1 VTDESKRSTL
11 AQVPFEGVC
20 PAEVTTFLSLKL
32 ECESDPAEHHGI
44 LHYDVDQGIWWIH
57 DDEMFEIARKTA
69 GVTRYYG
76 LTATVNPVAAAVA
89 AERERI
95 SSLVGQWRTAGEH
108 LASSN
113 AAWSSHFYDCANELE
128 RLLGTEGDGDR
139 D

>member
-1 VTDESKRSTL
+1 MTDESKRSTL

-57 DDEMFEIARKTA
+57 DDEMFEIARKAA
-69 GVTRYYG
+69 GVTRYYE

-89 AERERI
+89 AEREGI
-95 SSLVGQWRTAGEH
+95 IALAIRTRATCYGAGGH
-108 LASSN
+108 SFA
-113 AAWSSHFYDCANELE
+113 D
-128 RLLGTEGDGDR
+128 LLGPAAARTGQQP
-139 D
+139 